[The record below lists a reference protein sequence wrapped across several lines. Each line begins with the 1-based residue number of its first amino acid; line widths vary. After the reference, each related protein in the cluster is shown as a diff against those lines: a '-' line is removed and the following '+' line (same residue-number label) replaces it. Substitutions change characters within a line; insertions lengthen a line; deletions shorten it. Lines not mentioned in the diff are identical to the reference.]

1 MFEPNDEGM
10 LERGR
15 TLVMMIIVNYDI
27 YYTWVY
33 FDCFSHYIICG
44 QTYTRKVDVDCV
56 NALASLAATV
66 HKVSYCL
73 WVCASMC
80 VCVFVYMFV
89 GVPMLI
95 NNTCTCVPVHVCVS
109 VSVSLCVCTSIYIYM
124 KGFLKSKRTKMIPHN
139 KWKKSTTAIIYIQ
152 IMIYW
157 WLSLYFT
164 AVYNIHIY
172 CLQWY
177 IVHALVMHTCTGYAG
192 WQLGC

>member
-1 MFEPNDEGM
+1 
-10 LERGR
+10 
-15 TLVMMIIVNYDI
+15 MIIINYDI

-66 HKVSYCL
+66 HKVSYCS

-80 VCVFVYMFV
+80 VFVC
-89 GVPMLI
+89 VPMLI
-95 NNTCTCVPVHVCVS
+95 NNMCTCAPVHTCVWVCVFTP
-109 VSVSLCVCTSIYIYM
+109 VYRYIC
-124 KGFLKSKRTKMIPHN
+124 KDFWRVTEQRWFQRN
-139 KWKKSTTAIIYIQ
+139 KWKKSTTAIISIQ

-157 WLSLYFT
+157 WPSLYFT

-172 CLQWY
+172 YLQWY
-177 IVHALVMHTCTGYAG
+177 IVHTLVMHTCTGLTTWMLSFLFITYPHFYHG
-192 WQLGC
+192 YGTICIMVYM